1 MGLQTRLNR
10 FLTCLSPDLPLRG
23 YLKPMLNMKRKWLA
37 TEVSLWEVNKPTT
50 RNASLVF
57 RVVRR
62 ERLCTCWKARQ
73 KETSASRV
81 WYTSCNNNNHYNNC
95 TKYCKLCVFVLLHR
109 NNPLVLGTNNSNL
122 PRILQ
127 IFGDLFVNDV
137 LSDDEAVRKRV
148 LAIIRQIQVSWHLQS
163 TW

>member
-81 WYTSCNNNNHYNNC
+81 WYTPV
-95 TKYCKLCVFVLLHR
+95 T
-109 NNPLVLGTNNSNL
+109 PTT
-122 PRILQ
+122 ITTT
-127 IFGDLFVNDV
+127 V
-137 LSDDEAVRKRV
+137 LSTVNFAFLSYSTEIILLFWVRITAICREYFKSLV
-148 LAIIRQIQVSWHLQS
+148 ICLWMTFLAMTRPSGKEFLQ
-163 TW
+163 